1 MQVLSGKDLLPHLSK
16 IRKDTPGFLL
26 ECSRRYGDLVG
37 FAVGGVKV
45 FFINHPDFIRR
56 VLQDNHHNYSKDT
69 IQYNTLATI
78 TGRGLLTSDGE
89 EWLRH
94 RRLEQPAFSRSRLAA
109 LDQVIAPA
117 LEAMLKRWEQQ
128 PEDAVLDIDRE
139 MMAVTLEIVGQSLF
153 SIDLRTDAPRLTQA
167 VLTALD
173 HVIYRAQNP
182 FAPPDWLPIPQNIAF
197 RKALRQ
203 LDQAVY
209 EIMENRR
216 RSGEIRDDLLAML
229 MNARDE
235 EGKGSALTD
244 QQIRDEIITLL
255 IAGHETVASALTWS
269 WYLLAQH
276 PSIWEQMRAEVA
288 QLPDDRLPCYP
299 DLERLPLTAA
309 VFSEALRLYP
319 PAWLITRKA
328 IGEDELNGYKISPG
342 SLMVISPYVVH
353 RHPQYWEDAEAFLP
367 QRFTHG
373 RERAIPRFAYIPFG
387 GGPRLCIGNNFAMIE
402 GVLILAGVT
411 QHYRLELATANP
423 VLADPLVTLRP
434 HHGLPMRL
442 RRVVS

>member
-1 MQVLSGKDLLPHLSK
+1 MQILSGKDLLPHLSK

-37 FAVGGVKV
+37 FAVGGTKV
-45 FFINHPDFIRR
+45 FFINHPDWIRR

-94 RRLEQPAFSRSRLAA
+94 RRMEQPAFSRSRLAA

-117 LEAMLKRWEQQ
+117 LGAMLERWGRQ
-128 PEDAVLDIDRE
+128 PDDAVLDIDRE
-139 MMAVTLEIVGQSLF
+139 MLAVTLEIVGQALF
-153 SIDLRTDAPRLTQA
+153 SIDLRKDAPRLTQA

-182 FAPPDWLPIPQNIAF
+182 FAPPDWLPTPQNLSF

-203 LDQAVY
+203 LDRAVY
-209 EIMENRR
+209 EILENRR
-216 RSGEIRDDLLAML
+216 RSGEQREDLLGMLMSARDD
-229 MNARDE
+229 
-235 EGKGSALTD
+235 EGGGSGLTD

-276 PSIWEQMRAEVA
+276 PSVWEQMREEVS
-288 QLPDDRLPCYP
+288 QFPCEGLPGYP
-299 DLERLPLTAA
+299 DLERLPFTAA

-319 PAWLITRKA
+319 PAWLITRRA
-328 IGEDELNGYKISPG
+328 LGEDELNGHKIPAG
-342 SLMVISPYVVH
+342 SLIVISPYVVH
-353 RHPQYWEDAEAFLP
+353 RHPQFWEDAESFLP
-367 QRFTHG
+367 QRFLNG
-373 RERAIPRFAYIPFG
+373 RERSIPRFAYIPFG

-402 GVLILAGVT
+402 GVLILAGIT
-411 QHYRLELATANP
+411 QRYRLELAVESP
-423 VLADPLVTLRP
+423 VQVDPLVTLRP

-442 RRVVS
+442 RKSTS

>member
-1 MQVLSGKDLLPHLSK
+1 MQILSGKDLLPHLSK

-37 FAVGGVKV
+37 FSVGGARVY
-45 FFINHPDFIRR
+45 FINHPDLIRR

-69 IQYNTLATI
+69 IQYNTLATV
-78 TGRGLLTSDGE
+78 TGKGLLTNDGE

-94 RRLEQPAFSRSRLAA
+94 RRMEQPAFSRSRLAV
-109 LDQVIAPA
+109 LDRVIVPA
-117 LEAMLKRWEQQ
+117 LGAMLERWSRQYSDQ
-128 PEDAVLDIDRE
+128 PLDVDRE

-153 SIDLRTDAPRLTQA
+153 SIDLRKDAPRLTQA

-182 FAPPDWLPIPQNIAF
+182 FAPPDWIPTPQNLAF
-197 RKALRQ
+197 RRALRQ

-216 RSGEIRDDLLAML
+216 QSGERYDDLLGML
-229 MNARDE
+229 LEARDE
-235 EGKGSALTD
+235 TSGGLALTD
-244 QQIRDEIITLL
+244 RQIRDEIITLL

-276 PSIWEQMRAEVA
+276 PAVWEQMREEVA
-288 QLPDDRLPCYP
+288 QLPLERFPCYA
-299 DLERLPLTAA
+299 DLERLSFTAA

-328 IGEDELNGYKISPG
+328 IGEDELNGQKIPAG
-342 SLMVISPYVVH
+342 SLIVISPYVIH
-353 RHPQYWEDAEAFLP
+353 RHPQFWEDAEMFLP
-367 QRFTHG
+367 QRFTSG
-373 RERAIPRFAYIPFG
+373 RERTIPRFAYIPFG

-402 GVLILAGVT
+402 GTLILAGVT
-411 QHYRLELATANP
+411 QRYSLELATDKP
-423 VLADPLVTLRP
+423 VQVDPLVTLRP

-442 RRVVS
+442 REVQS

>member
-299 DLERLPLTAA
+299 DLERLPFTAA

-367 QRFTHG
+367 QRFTNG

>member
-1 MQVLSGKDLLPHLSK
+1 MQVLSGRDLLPHLAK

-26 ECSRRYGDLVG
+26 ECARRYGDLVG
-37 FAVGGVKV
+37 FKVGKTRF
-45 FFINHPDFIRR
+45 FFINHPDLIRH
-56 VLQDNHHNYSKDT
+56 VLQDHHRNYSKDT

-94 RRLEQPAFSRSRLAA
+94 RRMEQPAFARPRLAN
-109 LDQVIAPA
+109 LDRVITPA
-117 LEAMLKRWEQQ
+117 VEAMLERWGRLADGE
-128 PEDAVLDIDRE
+128 VLDVDRE
-139 MMAVTLEIVGQSLF
+139 MMALTLEIVGQALF
-153 SIDLRTDAPRLTQA
+153 SIDLRQDAPRLTGA

-182 FAPPDWLPIPQNIAF
+182 FAPPDWLPIPQNLSF

-203 LDQAVY
+203 LDEAVF

-216 RSGEIRDDLLAML
+216 RSGEKYDDLLGML
-229 MNARDE
+229 MDARDE
-235 EGKGSALTD
+235 ESGGAELTE

-276 PSIWEQMRAEVA
+276 PAVWEEMRREVEK
-288 QLPDDRLPCYP
+288 LPAGRMPQVA
-299 DLERLPLTAA
+299 DLECLPLTAA

-328 IGEDELNGYKISPG
+328 VEADELHGEAVPAG
-342 SLMVISPYVVH
+342 SLIVISPYVIH
-353 RHPQYWEDAEAFLP
+353 RHPQFWDEPEKFVP
-367 QRFTHG
+367 QRFTG
-373 RERAIPRFAYIPFG
+373 GNERKIPRFVYIPFG
-387 GGPRLCIGNNFAMIE
+387 GGPRLCIGNHFAMIE
-402 GVLILAGVT
+402 GVLILAAVT
-411 QHYRLELATANP
+411 RRFRLELDESKP
-423 VLADPLVTLRP
+423 VKVDPLVTLRP
-434 HHGLPMRL
+434 HHGLPMYL
-442 RRVVS
+442 REV